1 MLAACTLLLAQAP
14 HPILGGY
21 SLPNGWQITP
31 VGRAIAT
38 EDLILNLTASKDNR
52 IVVAQHGGF
61 KPHGLLV
68 IDSAS
73 EEAVQRIG
81 LHSSWLGLAWSND
94 GSKLYVSGGNASG
107 PKHTSDIAPIYTF
120 GYSNGRLT
128 EKPLSEWRDTLRPE
142 LVYWTG
148 LAMHPK
154 RISSMRP
161 IAGYPLPGHV
171 SVFNTDTGKIVQ
183 NINVDISPY
192 DLQFNDSG
200 TLLYVSN
207 WGSGSISVVDTAA
220 GKTIATMPTGGN
232 PNDMELGYGRWLYV
246 SERQREYRDSSR
258 HEETSGNRDH
268 QRRPDRESAA
278 GLDTER
284 TGARSKEQQNAL
296 RRECRQQLHRE

>member
-14 HPILGGY
+14 HPIPGGY

-31 VGRAIAT
+31 VGRAIPT

-52 IVVAQHGGF
+52 VVIAQHGGF
-61 KPHGLLV
+61 NPHGLLV

-73 EEAVQRIG
+73 EEAVQRIS
-81 LHSSWLGLAWSND
+81 LHSAWLGLAWSND

-128 EKPLSEWRDTLRPE
+128 EKPVSEWRDTLRPE

-154 RISSMRP
+154 KNLLYAANRG
-161 IAGYPLPGHV
+161 ADPLPGHV

-207 WGSGSISVVDTAA
+207 WGSGSISVIDTAVGQDHRDHA
-220 GKTIATMPTGGN
+220 
-232 PNDMELGYGRWLYV
+232 DRRQ
-246 SERQREYRDSSR
+246 SERYGTRV
-258 HEETSGNRDH
+258 
-268 QRRPDRESAA
+268 RRTPVC
-278 GLDTER
+278 LER
-284 TGARSKEQQNAL
+284 
-296 RRECRQQLHRE
+296 